1 MLGNIRLDGLQL
13 GPSLLLLGLQLQQ
26 LLHLY
31 NLLVLELV
39 DVLLEPHDQ
48 DSVLGE
54 VGLVH
59 LSDDAVLP
67 ALQAG
72 GCVQAAS
79 LGVEGRHRP
88 GRGRG
93 GRQGADSRGGGRGLQ
108 QRHGL
113 ASVGGVGVDLLHEVV
128 EHVLHRVDHLHLV
141 LALGVDNVGYL
152 NLLNFDN

>member
-1 MLGNIRLDGLQL
+1 MLGNICLDGLQL
-13 GPSLLLLGLQLQQ
+13 RPGLLLLGLQLQQ

-48 DSVLGE
+48 DRVLGE

-67 ALQAG
+67 ALQG
-72 GCVQAAS
+72 GGGVQAAS
-79 LGVEGRHRP
+79 LGLEGHCP

-93 GRQGADSRGGGRGLQ
+93 GRQGADTGGGGRGLQ
-108 QRHGL
+108 QRRGL

-141 LALGVDNVGYL
+141 LTLGVDNVGDL